1 MGQLRQLTGQ
11 LIVAWKHHWPYY
23 LTEAAGLACFVSC
36 ASIIATLVEHPA
48 LPVRQAIDS
57 AVARRGVQGVAMG
70 LVVVGIVYS
79 PWGKRSGAHINPAI
93 TVAFWQLGR
102 ISRADAI
109 WYVVAQ
115 LTGAMAAGQLMVLML
130 GRFYSHPSVHFNTTT
145 PMPQPLGE
153 IIAFGAEFVISF
165 LLMLTMVWALQHE
178 KTKDKTGWL
187 TGGLIA
193 VYILV
198 ESPFSGMSL
207 NPARTLGTAVAG
219 GNYHGLWVY
228 GLAPPAAM
236 WTVAILF
243 QRFCGQKHVPHTLLT
258 GCRPDARL
266 PHYPQEATE
275 TQ

>member
-1 MGQLRQLTGQ
+1 M
-11 LIVAWKHHWPYY
+11 
-23 LTEAAGLACFVSC
+23 EAAGLACFVGC
-36 ASIIATLVEHPA
+36 AGIVATLVEHPA
-48 LPVRQAIDS
+48 SPVRQAIDS
-57 AVARRGVQGVAMG
+57 AVLRRGVQGVAMG

-115 LTGAMAAGQLMVLML
+115 LTGAIAAGQLLVLLL
-130 GRFYSHPSVHFNTTT
+130 GRFYPHPSVHYNTTT

-153 IIAFGAEFVISF
+153 AIAFGAEFVISF

-178 KTKDKTGWL
+178 RTKNKTGWL

-207 NPARTLGTAVAG
+207 NPARTLGTAMAG
-219 GNYHGLWVY
+219 GDYRGLWVY

-243 QRFCGQKHVPHTLLT
+243 QRFCTRKYVPHTLLT
-258 GCRPDARL
+258 GCQPDSGL
-266 PHYPQEATE
+266 PHYPQVATD